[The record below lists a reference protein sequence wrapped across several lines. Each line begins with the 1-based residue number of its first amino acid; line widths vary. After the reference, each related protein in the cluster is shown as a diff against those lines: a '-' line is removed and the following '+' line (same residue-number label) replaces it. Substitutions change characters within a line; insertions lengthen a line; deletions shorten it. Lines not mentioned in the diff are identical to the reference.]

1 MTFLEAVLLG
11 TVQGVTEFLPI
22 SSSGHLVVMRNWFGV
37 SEAGLTF
44 DAVIHLGS
52 LLAVMV
58 AFHSELRAIFR
69 GLTGADDDEAREGR
83 KLLRYLVLATL
94 PLVVGALLL
103 RDTVALAFESTLFTA
118 LMLYFTGA
126 LLYFAE
132 TRPPPRIELVLS
144 RRHVLAMGLA
154 QILAL
159 LPGLSRSG
167 MTIGGGMLA
176 GLSRVQAARF
186 SFLMS
191 IPAILGASLFEL
203 SHVARAEASPS
214 EALDAEVIQVVTTGA
229 LLTGTVTSLIVSYLS
244 IVVLLRFLK
253 SGRLIGFAVY
263 TWALATLLLVLEV
276 L

>member
-1 MTFLEAVLLG
+1 MTFFEAILLG
-11 TVQGVTEFLPI
+11 IIQGVTEFLPI
-22 SSSGHLVVMRNWFGV
+22 SSSGHLVVIRDWFGIT
-37 SEAGLTF
+37 EAALSF

-58 AFHSELRAIFR
+58 AFHSELRAIVR
-69 GLTGADDDEAREGR
+69 GLTGARDDEAKEGR

-94 PLVVGALLL
+94 PLVVAALFF

-126 LLYFAE
+126 LLLYAE
-132 TRPPPRIELVLS
+132 KRPPPRIELVPS
-144 RRHVLAMGLA
+144 RRHVLAMGFA

-167 MTIGGGMLA
+167 MTIGAGMLA

-203 SHVARAEASPS
+203 THVARASAGPGGLPGEELAQTIS
-214 EALDAEVIQVVTTGA
+214 TGA
-229 LLTGTVTSLIVSYLS
+229 LITGTVTSLIASYLS

-253 SGRLIGFAVY
+253 SGRLVGFAIY
-263 TWALATLLLVLEV
+263 TWVLATLLLVLEV
-276 L
+276 F